1 MSVQIKHASLILIP
15 KNQIAS
21 GMIVGLTLEH
31 SRWRLKMKKLTSL
44 SHFEA
49 LWLLKFP

>member
-1 MSVQIKHASLILIP
+1 MTVQINHVPLIPIP

-44 SHFEA
+44 SDFEA